1 MSVAVEATGAKT
13 GSEVGAGAA
22 AGAAAVVGA
31 TAGGAAAGAA
41 AAAAESMSALTDSEA
56 PSAAAGVAL
65 LINPIISI
73 PDPDTSP
80 NRQTR
85 ERESKKRR
93 KICVKVTEKESFNS
107 VCG

>member
-13 GSEVGAGAA
+13 GSEVGAGTA

-31 TAGGAAAGAA
+31 
-41 AAAAESMSALTDSEA
+41 AAAAESTSALTDSEA

-80 NRQTR
+80 NRQTQQR
-85 ERESKKRR
+85 NSKQRR
-93 KICVKVTEKESFNS
+93 KSCIKVTEKENLNS